1 MNYFDVAIIGLGPA
15 GSMAALLLE
24 SYGMK
29 VLCIDREKEIYN
41 LPRAVT
47 VSDQGFRMCQLAGI
61 DDIYL
66 KNSTILGGAY
76 FSDKNL
82 EIIGGSIDLKGFVSA
97 NVWPASSLF
106 HQPFTDRDIRN
117 KLENSN
123 VEIILEH
130 EFISLNQ
137 NQDSVSFKTINLRNQ
152 EIKEFTSRY
161 LIGSDGGSSVVR
173 KQLDIP
179 QEDLN
184 YNRDWVVIDVELNNP
199 DKLGDKLIQVCDKE
213 RLATFVPSH
222 LPFRRW
228 EFIIHEHEDKESFL
242 KDTIIHELIS
252 KWLKPEEYRIIR
264 KAVYQFHSVI
274 AKNFQKG
281 NCFLVGD
288 AAHQAPPFMG
298 EGMMSGY
305 RDAVNLSWKIAT
317 SIKNKLNANL
327 IDTYEIERIPHS
339 RFVVKNSAGIGEL
352 MEAYA
357 EAETPEQVSQD
368 LVQKGYG
375 SFILP
380 NLTKGLFFGGK
391 ADESMNAGEI
401 FPQPVEF
408 ENKEIV
414 RRMDHIL
421 GKGFSLISNYP
432 LEISEDNHEFL
443 DLLGC
448 KLVTLEKKYIAE
460 NPWMK
465 PLLEKDRTYLVRPDR
480 YIFGSTN
487 SNISIDMLI
496 NDLKMRIMN

>member
-1 MNYFDVAIIGLGPA
+1 MNQFDVAIIGLGPA

-29 VLCIDREKEIYN
+29 VLCIDKERDIYN

-47 VSDQGFRMCQLAGI
+47 ISDQGFRMAQLVGI
-61 DDIYL
+61 DEIYL

-82 EIIGGSIDLKGFVSA
+82 EIIGGAIDLQGFISA
-97 NVWPASSLF
+97 NGWPPSSLF
-106 HQPFTDRDIRN
+106 HQPYTDRDIRN
-117 KLENSN
+117 KLESSN

-137 NQDSVSFKTINLRNQ
+137 TQESVSFKTINLKNQ
-152 EIKEFTSRY
+152 KEIEFTSRY
-161 LIGSDGGSSVVR
+161 LIGSDGGSSAVR
-173 KQLDIP
+173 KQLDI
-179 QEDLN
+179 QQDDLN

-199 DKLGDKLIQVCDKE
+199 DKLGDKLIQVCDKD

-228 EFIIHEHEDKESFL
+228 EFIIHENEDRNSFLEDKV
-242 KDTIIHELIS
+242 IHELIS
-252 KWLKPEEYRIIR
+252 KWLKPKEYRIIR

-281 NCFLVGD
+281 NCFLIGD

-305 RDAVNLSWKIAT
+305 RDATNLSWKIAT
-317 SIKNKLNANL
+317 SIKNKLSMNL
-327 IDTYEIERIPHS
+327 INSYEIERIPHS

-357 EAETPEQVSQD
+357 EADTPENVSQE

-391 ADESMNAGEI
+391 ADKSMRAGEI
-401 FPQPVEF
+401 FPQPVEY
-408 ENKEIV
+408 ENKEIIK
-414 RRMDHIL
+414 RMDYIL
-421 GKGFSLISNYP
+421 GKNFSLISSSSFD
-432 LEISEDNHEFL
+432 ISEDNYKFL
-443 DLLGC
+443 ELLEC
-448 KLVTLEKKYIAE
+448 KLVILEKKHIEE
-460 NPWMK
+460 NPWINSFM
-465 PLLEKDRTYLVRPDR
+465 EKNKTYLVRPDR

-487 SNISIDMLI
+487 SNITVDLLI
-496 NDLKMRIMN
+496 NDLKIRLMN

>member
-1 MNYFDVAIIGLGPA
+1 MNHFDVAIIGIGPA

-24 SYGMK
+24 SYGMR
-29 VLCIDREKEIYN
+29 VLCIDKEKDIYN

-47 VSDQGFRMCQLAGI
+47 VSDQGFRMSQLAGI
-61 DDIYL
+61 EDIYL

-97 NVWPASSLF
+97 NGWPASSLF
-106 HQPFTDRDIRN
+106 HQPYTDRDIRN

-130 EFISLNQ
+130 EFISLDQ
-137 NQDSVSFKTINLRNQ
+137 NKESVSFKTINLNNQ
-152 EIKEFTSRY
+152 EEKDFTSRY

-173 KQLDIP
+173 KQLGIS

-184 YNRDWVVIDVELNNP
+184 YNRDWVVIDVELNEP

-242 KDTIIHELIS
+242 DDKTIHELIA
-252 KWLKPEEYRIIR
+252 KWLQPEEYKIIR

-281 NCFLVGD
+281 NCFLIGD

-305 RDAVNLSWKIAT
+305 RDAVNLSWKIAA
-317 SIKNKLNANL
+317 SIKNKLNTNL
-327 IDTYEIERIPHS
+327 VDSFETERIPHS

-357 EAETPEQVSQD
+357 EAETPEEVSQD

-401 FPQPVEF
+401 FPQPVEYY
-408 ENKEIV
+408 NKEV
-414 RRMDHIL
+414 VKRMDHIL
-421 GKGFSLISNYP
+421 GKNFSLISKSP
-432 LEISEDNHEFL
+432 LEISEDHYEFL
-443 DLLGC
+443 DLIEC
-448 KLVTLEKKYIAE
+448 KLVILEKKYIE
-460 NPWMK
+460 KNPWMK
-465 PLLEKDRTYLVRPDR
+465 SFMEKDRAFLVRPDR